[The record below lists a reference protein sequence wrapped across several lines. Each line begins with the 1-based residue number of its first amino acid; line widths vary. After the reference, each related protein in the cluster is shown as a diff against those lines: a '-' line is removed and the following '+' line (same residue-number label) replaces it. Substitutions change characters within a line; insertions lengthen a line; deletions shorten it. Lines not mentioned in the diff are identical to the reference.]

1 MSRTKWGAE
10 AEVHTLAVS
19 LPVFPTTG
27 SNFRLLL
34 PSCLSPGFSP
44 CTFLSNLPMEAVEMP
59 AALDAVFIC
68 TKQGR
73 GFASHRAY
81 YAAIQCGPG
90 NFVYILSSRMQGN
103 HDADAWDKIL
113 PNIDLAAKIDLASA

>member
-1 MSRTKWGAE
+1 MPKSELQK
-10 AEVHTLAVS
+10 HTLAVS
-19 LPVFPTTG
+19 PPVSPTTG

-68 TKQGR
+68 NGQELE
-73 GFASHRAY
+73 
-81 YAAIQCGPG
+81 
-90 NFVYILSSRMQGN
+90 LSSQCKR
-103 HDADAWDKIL
+103 L
-113 PNIDLAAKIDLASA
+113 